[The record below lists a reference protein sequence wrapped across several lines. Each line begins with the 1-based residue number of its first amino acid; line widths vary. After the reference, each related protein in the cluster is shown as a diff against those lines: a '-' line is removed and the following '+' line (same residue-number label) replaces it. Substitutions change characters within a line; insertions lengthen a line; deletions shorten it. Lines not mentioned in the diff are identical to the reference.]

1 MPELTVLQI
10 GLLVGAL
17 LVGAIVGWIIR
28 ADRCAREKIAVN
40 ASWQDQLE
48 SQQSEHNRL
57 AEQNKSLMEQISQ
70 YQASH
75 KDHANRAKELS
86 DSLKE
91 AFARR
96 DEMQRQLK
104 DMRAKLELAVAQR
117 NKAREELELR
127 PAEQSAAM
135 KEKDDK
141 IFKLSRE
148 LTSWQSRVPPLV
160 ERFQTR
166 DREARALEEE
176 LARTRDELQALEE
189 RARVENTRIEPV
201 DANSL
206 PDGGDASNE
215 PIAMSAAHETAAL
228 QDQIDDGIEEIDD
241 LEDFV
246 EPVEEADLRP
256 VDGGEDL
263 EDVFAAEQDS
273 GNSDDNAG
281 AADDDEAVPT
291 GGVPGDGQDIR
302 AAASSTRAADDIGR
316 GAAIDADDETV
327 TADESAEKDHGNR
340 AVGSPV
346 SDKDDVGR
354 DDDDGDAWWPGNG
367 SAENEYAASDEL
379 HLAETNAESSLGNG
393 QMPPATGM
401 GDAIAASPHGDRDDL
416 QKIKGIGPSI
426 ERTLNDL
433 GVFRFHQIAEM
444 SEYEIDRVAQQLKG
458 FRSRIYRE
466 DWIGQAR
473 DLHYEKNNRRS

>member
-10 GLLVGAL
+10 GLLAGAL
-17 LVGAIVGWIIR
+17 IVGVVIGWFIR
-28 ADRCAREKIAVN
+28 ADRCAKEKIAVN

-48 SQQSEHNRL
+48 SQQSEHSRL

-75 KDHANRAKELS
+75 KDHTNRAKALS
-86 DSLKE
+86 ESLKE

-96 DEMQRQLK
+96 DELQRQLK
-104 DMRAKLELAVAQR
+104 DTRAKLELAVVQR
-117 NKAREELELR
+117 NQAREALELR
-127 PAEQSAAM
+127 PAEQSVAM

-166 DREARALEEE
+166 DAEARALEEE
-176 LARTRDELQALEE
+176 LEKTRNELQALEE
-189 RARVENTRIEPV
+189 RVRSDSTRIEPV
-201 DANSL
+201 DADSL

-215 PIAMSAAHETAAL
+215 PIALTATHETAAL
-228 QDQIDDGIEEIDD
+228 QDQIDNGIEEIDE

-246 EPVEEADLRP
+246 DPVEEEDLRP

-273 GNSDDNAG
+273 EVNEDN
-281 AADDDEAVPT
+281 
-291 GGVPGDGQDIR
+291 
-302 AAASSTRAADDIGR
+302 
-316 GAAIDADDETV
+316 ADDEDVAAEERGDDSQSSWV
-327 TADESAEKDHGNR
+327 TRGPPTDGSDVEPGVADEDV
-340 AVGSPV
+340 AVNIFDPQ
-346 SDKDDVGR
+346 
-354 DDDDGDAWWPGNG
+354 AGNG
-367 SAENEYAASDEL
+367 
-379 HLAETNAESSLGNG
+379 LAGDDADTYGNPQQTEVGAESFAGNG
-393 QMPPATGM
+393 QMPHATAV
-401 GDAIAASPHGDRDDL
+401 GDVESAKSDNDRDNL

-433 GVFRFHQIAEM
+433 GVYRFHQIAEM
-444 SEYEIDRVAQQLKG
+444 SEYDIDRVAQQLKG

-473 DLHYEKNNRRS
+473 DLQYEKNNRRS

>member
-1 MPELTVLQI
+1 MPDLTVLQI
-10 GLLVGAL
+10 GLLAGAL
-17 LVGAIVGWIIR
+17 IVGVVVGWLIR
-28 ADRCAREKIAVN
+28 ADRCAKEKIAVN

-48 SQQSEHNRL
+48 SQQSEHSRL

-75 KDHANRAKELS
+75 KDHTNRAKELS
-86 DSLKE
+86 EVVKE

-96 DEMQRQLK
+96 DELQRQLK
-104 DMRAKLELAVAQR
+104 DMRAKLELAVVQR

-127 PAEQSAAM
+127 PPDQSAAM

-141 IFKLSRE
+141 IFNLSRE

-166 DREARALEEE
+166 DAEARALEEE
-176 LARTRDELQALEE
+176 LARTRDEMQALEE
-189 RARVENTRIEPV
+189 RVRSDNTRIEPV
-201 DANSL
+201 DADSL

-215 PIAMSAAHETAAL
+215 PIAMTAAHETAAL
-228 QDQIDDGIEEIDD
+228 QDQIDDGIEEIDE

-246 EPVEEADLRP
+246 DPVEEDDLRP
-256 VDGGEDL
+256 VDGGEGL
-263 EDVFAAEQDS
+263 EDVFAAERESQDS
-273 GNSDDNAG
+273 DEDAGDAVDEHVAAAPVPDDGQGIWAAGSPMTDEYDVERDNTDEDVAKKVDQPWAANGSGGDHDDASGDAQQADAG
-281 AADDDEAVPT
+281 ADT
-291 GGVPGDGQDIR
+291 SPGNGQTPLAATIGDA
-302 AAASSTRAADDIGR
+302 AAASSDR
-316 GAAIDADDETV
+316 
-327 TADESAEKDHGNR
+327 
-340 AVGSPV
+340 
-346 SDKDDVGR
+346 
-354 DDDDGDAWWPGNG
+354 
-367 SAENEYAASDEL
+367 
-379 HLAETNAESSLGNG
+379 
-393 QMPPATGM
+393 
-401 GDAIAASPHGDRDDL
+401 DRDDL

-433 GVFRFHQIAEM
+433 GVYRFHQIAEM

-473 DLHYEKNNRRS
+473 DLQYETNNRRS

>member
-10 GLLVGAL
+10 GLLAGAL
-17 LVGAIVGWIIR
+17 IVGVVIGWLVR
-28 ADRCAREKIAVN
+28 ADRCAKEKIAVN

-48 SQQSEHNRL
+48 SQQSEHSRL

-75 KDHANRAKELS
+75 KDHTNRAKELS
-86 DSLKE
+86 ESLKE

-96 DEMQRQLK
+96 DELQRQLK
-104 DMRAKLELAVAQR
+104 DMRAKLELAVVQR
-117 NKAREELELR
+117 NKAREALEQR
-127 PAEQSAAM
+127 PAGQSAAM

-141 IFKLSRE
+141 IFNLSRE

-160 ERFQTR
+160 ERFQSR
-166 DREARALEEE
+166 DAEARALEEE
-176 LARTRDELQALEE
+176 LAKTREELQELEE
-189 RARVENTRIEPV
+189 RVRSDNTRIEPV
-201 DANSL
+201 DADSL

-215 PIAMSAAHETAAL
+215 PIAMTAAHETAAL

-246 EPVEEADLRP
+246 DPVEEDDLRP

-263 EDVFAAEQDS
+263 EDVFAAEQDTED
-273 GNSDDNAG
+273 SDDDAEDTDDKGIAAEEVSDDVQGIWAAG
-281 AADDDEAVPT
+281 SPTTHENDVEQDLVDEDVASNVVEPWA
-291 GGVPGDGQDIR
+291 GNGPAGDSDNGSGDGQQ
-302 AAASSTRAADDIGR
+302 AAA
-316 GAAIDADDETV
+316 GAETF
-327 TADESAEKDHGNR
+327 
-340 AVGSPV
+340 
-346 SDKDDVGR
+346 
-354 DDDDGDAWWPGNG
+354 PGNG
-367 SAENEYAASDEL
+367 QTPHAAAVGDGV
-379 HLAETNAESSLGNG
+379 AESS
-393 QMPPATGM
+393 
-401 GDAIAASPHGDRDDL
+401 DDDRDDL

-433 GVFRFHQIAEM
+433 GVYRFHQIAEM
-444 SEYEIDRVAQQLKG
+444 SEFDIDRVAQQLKG

-473 DLHYEKNNRRS
+473 DLQYEKNNRRS